1 MHAHMRKIMFLT
13 AEGKPNVRPPSKF
26 CFLRRK
32 ANQMFVPTYFYA
44 KKWCFL
50 WFFMKIIEKNDEKS
64 RKIDFFCKNIS
75 FLMQKMIENN
85 FFLSFYALKNY
96 N

>member
-1 MHAHMRKIMFLT
+1 
-13 AEGKPNVRPPSKF
+13 
-26 CFLRRK
+26 
-32 ANQMFVPTYFYA
+32 
-44 KKWCFL
+44 
-50 WFFMKIIEKNDEKS
+50 MKIIEKNDEKS
-64 RKIDFFCKNIS
+64 WKIDFFCKNIS